1 MTSSITAIFPSAGVV
16 KAFCKWAHQLTLDT
30 SKFLTTTLEIRKK
43 LTHLPEEEADQRANP
58 SLCSPDLTLHF
69 FAQFLPFTTL

>member
-16 KAFCKWAHQLTLDT
+16 KAFCKWAHQLTLET

-43 LTHLPEEEADQRANP
+43 LTHLPEEADQGANP
-58 SLCSPDLTLHF
+58 SLGSPDLTLHF